1 MTLPKATVVHSL
13 ADARQAMAAAR
24 DAGRAI
30 TLLSAP
36 GAALFAGCLWWREM
50 IAIVRAEY
58 PDVEMI
64 DVLDCADDA
73 AQAWA
78 AIRIGLRHLVL
89 IALAPEIDALRA
101 LSDARG
107 VTLLLFRPEHD

>member
-1 MTLPKATVVHSL
+1 MTLSKAIVVHSL
-13 ADARQAMAAAR
+13 AEARRAMAAAR
-24 DAGRAI
+24 ADGRAI

-36 GAALFAGCLWWREM
+36 GAARFAGCLWWREM

-64 DVLDCADDA
+64 DVLDCGDDI

-78 AIRIGLRHLVL
+78 AVRIGLRHLVL
-89 IALAPEIDALRA
+89 VSLTPEIDALRA
-101 LSDARG
+101 LAFARG
-107 VTLLLFRPEHD
+107 VTLLPARRELD